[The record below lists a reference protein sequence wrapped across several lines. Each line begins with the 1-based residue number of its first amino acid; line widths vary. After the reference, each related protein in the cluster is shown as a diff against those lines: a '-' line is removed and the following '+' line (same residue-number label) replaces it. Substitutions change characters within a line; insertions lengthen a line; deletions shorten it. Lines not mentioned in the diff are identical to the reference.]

1 MLDDEV
7 FQPHRLVA
15 FRQTDLEPTHNAP
28 LQESEENDCI
38 VEHCRYAGLFKKN
51 EETTKK
57 S

>member
-28 LQESEENDCI
+28 LQESEENDYI